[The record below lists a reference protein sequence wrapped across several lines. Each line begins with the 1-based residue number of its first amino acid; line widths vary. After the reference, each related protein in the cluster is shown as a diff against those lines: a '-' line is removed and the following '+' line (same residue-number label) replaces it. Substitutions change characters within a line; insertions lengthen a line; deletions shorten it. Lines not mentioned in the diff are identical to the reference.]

1 MNSGIFKA
9 YDIRGVYPDEIDG
22 DDAFKIAQA
31 YAETLELAQSD
42 DSGYSS
48 KSKNVALGRD
58 IRISSDALWEKAK
71 EGLLKMG
78 VNVIDIGKISTD
90 MLYFAVANYG
100 YDGGI
105 TITAS
110 HNPKEYNG
118 MKMVARDSAP
128 VYSEYL
134 MPEIQKIATNPNFKP
149 VEAPASGKL
158 EQKDIW
164 EDYIKKVKEFA
175 NLDDLRPI
183 KILINSNFGLA
194 GIVFKKILAGAPIEW
209 VELNCEPDGNFPKG
223 RPDPLIPENREE
235 TIAKMKESGAK
246 LGFSWDADADRCFIF
261 DDRGNDVEGCFMGA
275 LLAKIMLEKSPEK
288 GHKIVYDPRIVW
300 TLKETIE
307 ENGGV
312 AVPSRVGHAIIK
324 AKMRE
329 VDAMAAF
336 ESSGHFYFRD
346 FFYCDN
352 GMISAVLILA
362 HLNEK
367 NITLSEALAPI
378 TGKYFVS
385 GEINF
390 TAENKD
396 EIIAQLKEKCGDAK
410 FEEIDG
416 ISIEYPDWRFNV
428 RKSNTE
434 PLLRL
439 NIETRSK
446 KLLEEKKNE
455 LVSLIDGL
463 KN

>member
-1 MNSGIFKA
+1 MNSSIFKA
-9 YDIRGVYPDEIDG
+9 YDIRGIYPTEINEEDV
-22 DDAFKIAQA
+22 FKIAQA
-31 YAETLELAQSD
+31 YAEVLKPKT
-42 DSGYSS
+42 
-48 KSKNVALGRD
+48 VALGRD
-58 IRISSDALWEKAK
+58 IRTSSDSLWEKAK
-71 EGLLKMG
+71 EGLLKAG
-78 VNVIDIGKISTD
+78 VNVVDIGKISTD
-90 MLYFAVANYG
+90 MLYFAVVHYG

-118 MKMVARDSAP
+118 LKMVARDSAP

-134 MPEIQKIATNPNFKP
+134 LPEIQKIATNPAFKA
-149 VEAPASGKL
+149 VEVGGGKL
-158 EQKDIW
+158 EKKDVL

-175 NLDDLRPI
+175 NLENIRPI
-183 KILINSNFGLA
+183 KILVNANFGLA
-194 GIVFKKILAGAPIEW
+194 CLVFKKIFAGAPIEW
-209 VELNCEPDGNFPKG
+209 VELNCEPNGNFPKG

-235 TIAKMKESGAK
+235 TMAKMKESGAK
-246 LGFSWDADADRCFIF
+246 IGFTWDADADRCFIF
-261 DDRGNDVEGCFMGA
+261 DDQGNDVEGCFMGA
-275 LLAKIMLEKSPEK
+275 LLAKIILEKTTVKEP
-288 GHKIVYDPRIVW
+288 KIVYDPRIVW

-329 VDAMAAF
+329 VDALAAL

-352 GMISAVLILA
+352 GMISAILILA
-362 HLNEK
+362 YLNEK
-367 NITLSEALAPI
+367 NINLSEALTPI
-378 TGKYFVS
+378 VSKYFVS

-396 EIIAQLKEKCGDAK
+396 EIITQLKEKYQDAK

-416 ISIEYPDWRFNV
+416 ISIEYPEWRFNV

-446 KLLEEKKNE
+446 ELLEQKKEE
-455 LVSLIDGL
+455 LVNLIDSL
-463 KN
+463 RK

>member
-1 MNSGIFKA
+1 MNSSIFKA
-9 YDIRGVYPDEIDG
+9 YDIRGIYPTEISEQDV
-22 DDAFKIAQA
+22 FKIAQA
-31 YAETLELAQSD
+31 YARTL
-42 DSGYSS
+42 
-48 KSKNVALGRD
+48 KPKTVALGKD
-58 IRISSDALWEKAK
+58 VRISSPALFDSAK
-71 EGLLKMG
+71 DGLLKSG
-78 VNVIDIGKISTD
+78 VKVFDVGTISTD

-105 TITAS
+105 TVTSS

-118 MKMVARDSAP
+118 LKMVTQGSAP

-134 MPEIQKIATNPNFKP
+134 MPEIQKIATDPEFKP
-149 VEAPASGKL
+149 VGTPGGSL
-158 EQKDIW
+158 EQKDIL
-164 EDYIKKVKEFA
+164 EDYVKKVKEFA
-175 NLDDLRPI
+175 NLESIKPI
-183 KILINSNFGLA
+183 KILINANFGLA
-194 GIVFKKILAGAPIEW
+194 GIVFKRILAGAAVEW

-235 TIAKMKESGAK
+235 TRTKMKESGAK
-246 LGFSWDADADRCFIF
+246 LGFTWDADADRCFIF
-261 DDRGNDVEGCFMGA
+261 DDKGNDVEGCFMGA
-275 LLAKIMLEKSPEK
+275 LLAKIMLEKIPPAYAKLRTGKEK

-300 TLKETIE
+300 TLAETIA

-312 AVPSRVGHAIIK
+312 PVPSRVGHAIIK

-329 VDAMAAF
+329 VNALAAF

-352 GMISAVLILA
+352 GMISAILILA
-362 HLNEK
+362 YLNEK
-367 NITLSEALAPI
+367 GITLSEVLAPI
-378 TGKYFVS
+378 TSKYFVS

-396 EIIAQLKEKCGDAK
+396 EIIARLKEKYGDAK

-416 ISIEYPDWRFNV
+416 LSIEYSDWRFNV

-439 NIETRSK
+439 NIETRSQT
-446 KLLEEKKNE
+446 LLNEKKKE
-455 LVSLIDGL
+455 LVGLINSLV
-463 KN
+463 K